1 MGTYGFI
8 IIFYEDGCSI
18 VFLGSFCLIVP
29 YRLSKK
35 FLDIFTW
42 WLCTLLLNYSY
53 PLDSFATAISI
64 EATVGSLISRWASSA
79 AIYWANKISSSWWIS
94 SII

>member
-8 IIFYEDGCSI
+8 IIFYEGGCSI

-35 FLDIFTW
+35 FLDIFT
-42 WLCTLLLNYSY
+42 
-53 PLDSFATAISI
+53 
-64 EATVGSLISRWASSA
+64 
-79 AIYWANKISSSWWIS
+79 
-94 SII
+94 